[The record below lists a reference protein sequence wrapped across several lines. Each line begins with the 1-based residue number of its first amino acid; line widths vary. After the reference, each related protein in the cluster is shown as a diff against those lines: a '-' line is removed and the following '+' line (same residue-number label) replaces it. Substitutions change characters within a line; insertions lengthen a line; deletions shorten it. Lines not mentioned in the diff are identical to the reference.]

1 MDVINLY
8 GWELSQE
15 LPVNDFKW
23 VEDISEF
30 NKVFIK
36 SHADERNEGCFLE
49 VNVQFPENH
58 NDLPFFLEKIKIE
71 NVETLVTSLKKNEN
85 MLYT

>member
-30 NKVFIK
+30 NQGFIK
-36 SHADERNEGCFLE
+36 SYADESDEGYFLE
-49 VNVQFPENH
+49 VNVQFLENH
-58 NDLPFFLEKIKIE
+58 NIYPFILEKVKIE
-71 NVETLVTSLKKNEN
+71 NVETLAASLKKNEN

>member
-30 NKVFIK
+30 NQGFIK
-36 SHADERNEGCFLE
+36 SYADESDEGYFLE

-58 NDLPFFLEKIKIE
+58 NIYPFFL
-71 NVETLVTSLKKNEN
+71 KK
-85 MLYT
+85 

>member
-30 NKVFIK
+30 NQGFIK
-36 SHADERNEGCFLE
+36 SYADESYEGYFLE

-58 NDLPFFLEKIKIE
+58 NIYPFFL
-71 NVETLVTSLKKNEN
+71 KK
-85 MLYT
+85 